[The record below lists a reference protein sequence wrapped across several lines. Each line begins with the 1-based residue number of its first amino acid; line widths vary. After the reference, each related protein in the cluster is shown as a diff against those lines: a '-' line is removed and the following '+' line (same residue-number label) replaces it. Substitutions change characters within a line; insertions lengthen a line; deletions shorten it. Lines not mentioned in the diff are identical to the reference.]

1 MVDAAP
7 GELTDV
13 DETISAPQVHK
24 GPKVRQ
30 IAHHTTAHFAG
41 LQFIEQFLA
50 AALTPFLD
58 SQALRENQPITCAI
72 DLNDLELQHLV
83 FHRLKLCR
91 CLLILATCRNLFP
104 PEVHDL

>member
-7 GELTDV
+7 GELADV
-13 DETISAPQVHK
+13 DETISTSQVHK

-41 LQFIEQFLA
+41 LQLIEQLLTPP
-50 AALTPFLD
+50 LTPFLD
-58 SQALRENQPITCAI
+58 SQALRENQSIACAI
-72 DLNDLELQHLV
+72 DLNDLELQHLI
-83 FHRLKLCR
+83 FHRLQLGR